1 MALVRITP
9 EAVARYCQDKEITS
23 IARDKISDIIREVCN
38 EVAAAVN
45 SCPRNARIAMDSSSV
60 PAELVFTTCILVRDA
75 VTSSVPGSS
84 ESLQGTA
91 RAAQYQDARAKLR
104 AVAACE
110 VEFAPYDG
118 HQPSDVIYGGPKH
131 QDWSNPL

>member
-60 PAELVFTTCILVRDA
+60 PAELVFT
-75 VTSSVPGSS
+75 SSVPGSS

-131 QDWSNPL
+131 QDWSNPI

>member
-45 SCPRNARIAMDSSSV
+45 SCPRNARIAMDSSSKRI
-60 PAELVFTTCILVRDA
+60 PAGDGA
-75 VTSSVPGSS
+75 GGSIS
-84 ESLQGTA
+84 GCPRETPRRGCL
-91 RAAQYQDARAKLR
+91 
-104 AVAACE
+104 
-110 VEFAPYDG
+110 
-118 HQPSDVIYGGPKH
+118 
-131 QDWSNPL
+131 

>member
-75 VTSSVPGSS
+75 VTSSRARFKRIPAGDGAGGSIS
-84 ESLQGTA
+84 GCPRETPRRGCL
-91 RAAQYQDARAKLR
+91 
-104 AVAACE
+104 
-110 VEFAPYDG
+110 
-118 HQPSDVIYGGPKH
+118 
-131 QDWSNPL
+131 

>member
-1 MALVRITP
+1 MALVTITP
-9 EAVARYCQDKEITS
+9 EAVKRYCQDKEITS

-38 EVAAAVN
+38 EVAGAVN
-45 SCPRNARIAMDSSSV
+45 SCPRNARIALDTSSV

-75 VTSSVPGSS
+75 VTSSVPDSA
-84 ESLQGTA
+84 ESLRGTA

-118 HQPSDVIYGGPKH
+118 DQPREVIYGGPKH
-131 QDWSNPL
+131 QDWSNPI

>member
-9 EAVARYCQDKEITS
+9 EAVARYCLDKEITS

-60 PAELVFTTCILVRDA
+60 PAELVFTTWDA

-131 QDWSNPL
+131 QDWSNPI